1 MTKKN
6 SQEQKIQ
13 EALTKQIDKIY
24 PSRETLE
31 MVLRSGKKLTI
42 YWGID
47 PTSPH
52 IHLGHSTNLFVL
64 KRFQGLGHKI
74 IGVIGDYTARIGDPS
89 GRTLERVPLTKAQ
102 IVKNFK
108 NYKSQ
113 IIKILDP
120 KKTIFKFNSEW
131 WDKMSAFDLL
141 MLDKLVTHQQIIER
155 DMFQKRIAAHNPI
168 SEMEIQYPLLQGYD
182 SVALKADIEI
192 GGTDQLFNM
201 LMGRELEK
209 TLIKKEK
216 FVITTPLLENP
227 KTGKKLMSKSEGN
240 YVSMD
245 DEPNNM
251 YGKIM
256 ALPDEVILP
265 CFKMC
270 ADLLDEKIKEIKSS
284 LSSGKNPRD
293 LKMELAYE
301 IVKIYH
307 GEKKAE
313 EANQEFNKVFRKHGL
328 PEKIST
334 IVLKTKDYKIVDLL
348 MTTKLAPSKSQAR
361 RLILGNAVK
370 INGKTANDPKANINI
385 NSDLVVQVGKRH
397 FKKIKAK

>member
-1 MTKKN
+1 MKEKSKEKQT
-6 SQEQKIQ
+6 Q
-13 EALTKQIDKIY
+13 EALTKHIEKIY
-24 PSRETLE
+24 PSREALQKILE
-31 MVLRSGKKLTI
+31 SGKKLTI
-42 YWGID
+42 YWGVD

-64 KRFQGLGHKI
+64 RRFQKLGHEI

-89 GRTLERVPLTKAQ
+89 GRTKERIPLTKMQ
-102 IVKNFK
+102 IAKNLK

-113 IIKILDP
+113 ILKILDS
-120 KKTIFKFNSEW
+120 KKTTFRFNSEW
-131 WDKMSAFDLL
+131 WDEMSAFDLL
-141 MLDKLVTHQQIIER
+141 MLDKLVTHQRIIER
-155 DMFQKRIAAHNPI
+155 DMFKKRIAANYPI

-182 SVALKADIEI
+182 SVALEVDVEI

-216 FVITTPLLENP
+216 FIITTSLLENP

-240 YVSMD
+240 YISMD
-245 DEPNNM
+245 DEPSDM
-251 YGKIM
+251 YGKVM

-270 ADLLDEKIKEIKSS
+270 TDSPDKKIKEIELRLKNGENPKNLKS
-284 LSSGKNPRD
+284 
-293 LKMELAYE
+293 ELAYE

-307 GEKKAE
+307 GEKSARKAGE
-313 EANQEFNKVFRKHGL
+313 EFNDVFKKHKL

-334 IVLKTKDYKIVDLL
+334 IALKTGDYNIVNLL
-348 MTTKLAPSKSQAR
+348 VDTKLAPSKSRAR
-361 RLILGNAVK
+361 QLILENAVK
-370 INGKTANDPKANINI
+370 LDRKIVGDPKSNINLNGEI
-385 NSDLVVQVGKRH
+385 ILQVGKRH
-397 FKKIKAK
+397 FKRIVTR

>member
-1 MTKKN
+1 MKEKFKEK
-6 SQEQKIQ
+6 QIQ
-13 EALTKQIDKIY
+13 EALTKHIEKIY

-31 MVLRSGKKLTI
+31 KVLKSGRKLTI

-52 IHLGHSTNLFVL
+52 VHLGHSTNLFVL
-64 KRFQGLGHKI
+64 KRFQELGHKI

-89 GRTLERVPLTKAQ
+89 GRTKERIPLTKTQ
-102 IVKNFK
+102 ISENLK

-113 IIKILDP
+113 ILKILDF
-120 KKTIFKFNSEW
+120 KKTTFRFNSEW
-131 WDKMSAFDLL
+131 WNKMSAFDLL

-155 DMFQKRIAAHNPI
+155 DMFKKRIAANYPI

-182 SVALKADIEI
+182 SVALKVNAEV

-240 YVSMD
+240 YISMD
-245 DEPNNM
+245 DEPSDM

-256 ALPDEVILP
+256 ALPDEVIMEV
-265 CFKMC
+265 FKLC
-270 ADLLDEKIKEIKSS
+270 TDLEEKKIKEIESK
-284 LSSGKNPRD
+284 LQSGENPRNI
-293 LKMELAYE
+293 KEKLAFE

-307 GEKKAE
+307 GEKKAK
-313 EANQEFNKVFRKHGL
+313 EAELEFNKVFKKHGL
-328 PEKIST
+328 PEKMPIV
-334 IVLKTKDYKIVDLL
+334 VLKTGDYNIVDLL
-348 MTTKLAPSKSQAR
+348 VNTKLTSSKSQAR
-361 RLILGNAVK
+361 RLILENAVK
-370 INGKTANDPKANINI
+370 INGKISNEPKSII
-385 NSDLVVQVGKRH
+385 KISEGLIIQVGKRH
-397 FKKIKAK
+397 FVKVKIS